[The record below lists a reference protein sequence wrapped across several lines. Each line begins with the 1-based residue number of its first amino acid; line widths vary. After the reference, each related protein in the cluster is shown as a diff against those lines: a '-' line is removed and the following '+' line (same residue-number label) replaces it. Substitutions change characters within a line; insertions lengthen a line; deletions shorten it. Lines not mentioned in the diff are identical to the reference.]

1 MGVIKYV
8 LQSPVFV
15 QLNSLTKHL
24 SSQIEKACCQPDSTF
39 SKFLLSSHRT
49 LLANVFLCRHSGRLV
64 VRRLRDKYLSSHLN
78 VKTDSRLFVTQK
90 VLLGGSLISFAQ
102 DKITDEEVLT
112 TLKGF
117 SVNADSYN
125 SCESSPLVI
134 ENIASKEDSN
144 SLVVEDLTQNELCKS
159 WDPPLTLMIR
169 ELRETYLRRIS
180 MFIRPTVELVSSD
193 DPCVSFHDAD
203 SPVNEFSNE
212 DYFIAS
218 LFSLL
223 TNLNIQPDG
232 TSFVDDSWELIY
244 DRPGMHIWRRPLNIL
259 QINGERN
266 SSKSSN
272 KYEYRVCGQFNDIS
286 ASSFLEVQLNLD
298 YRRRWDDK
306 IVELHCLTPHDR
318 HSNDFD
324 IIRWVV
330 RFPFPMVN
338 REYIYLRRWWMQPVD
353 KFCMQIEN
361 SLASHKKNPS
371 QSVIVPQNNTT
382 VNNISTKRYAY
393 VISRCSAD
401 FKEQCVQSLNAS
413 STRPL
418 NKSASWLS
426 TKRCN
431 LVQVHEYHSEMLIES
446 HGEFNQNGLNYY
458 LIYYD
463 DPCLPISGSPMKL
476 FSVKAIEEF
485 MAKLHKAA
493 VHLCNEGLPVGIY
506 PIIYNNNNN
515 DNRKKVDPNP
525 IVVNESFTKD
535 KPFNGRKL
543 KSYFFTDPRPSE
555 PNNYIDSTSAALS

>member
-1 MGVIKYV
+1 MH
-8 LQSPVFV
+8 
-15 QLNSLTKHL
+15 LT
-24 SSQIEKACCQPDSTF
+24 
-39 SKFLLSSHRT
+39 
-49 LLANVFLCRHSGRLV
+49 
-64 VRRLRDKYLSSHLN
+64 
-78 VKTDSRLFVTQK
+78 
-90 VLLGGSLISFAQ
+90 
-102 DKITDEEVLT
+102 
-112 TLKGF
+112 
-117 SVNADSYN
+117 
-125 SCESSPLVI
+125 CECLY
-134 ENIASKEDSN
+134 SN
-144 SLVVEDLTQNELCKS
+144 FQ
-159 WDPPLTLMIR
+159 
-169 ELRETYLRRIS
+169 
-180 MFIRPTVELVSSD
+180 
-193 DPCVSFHDAD
+193 
-203 SPVNEFSNE
+203 
-212 DYFIAS
+212 
-218 LFSLL
+218 SLL
-223 TNLNIQPDG
+223 IG
-232 TSFVDDSWELIY
+232 LI
-244 DRPGMHIWRRPLNIL
+244 
-259 QINGERN
+259 
-266 SSKSSN
+266 
-272 KYEYRVCGQFNDIS
+272 VCGQFNDIS

-393 VISRCSAD
+393 
-401 FKEQCVQSLNAS
+401 
-413 STRPL
+413 
-418 NKSASWLS
+418 
-426 TKRCN
+426 
-431 LVQVHEYHSEMLIES
+431 
-446 HGEFNQNGLNYY
+446 NGLNYY